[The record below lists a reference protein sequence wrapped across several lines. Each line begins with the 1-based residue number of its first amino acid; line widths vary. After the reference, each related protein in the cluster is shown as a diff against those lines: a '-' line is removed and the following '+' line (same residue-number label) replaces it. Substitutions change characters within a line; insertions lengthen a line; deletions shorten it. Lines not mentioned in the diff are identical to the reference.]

1 MARRRHLSRIAVMQ
15 VLFERE
21 VRPEIDPVLTLKRNI
36 VELGGCDEEFAES
49 LLEGTLAGE
58 GGLKELIQKHAPGW
72 SLERMDPISRCVLCC
87 STFELTK
94 NADTPVPVIIN
105 EAIEIAKEFG
115 SDESGKFVNGV
126 LNALAHEFRPDE
138 ARPPKAVEPP
148 SAPPAAG
155 LDA

>member
-21 VRPEIDPVLTLKRNI
+21 VRPEIDVDAGLKRNLE
-36 VELGGCDEEFAES
+36 ELGGGDDEFAQA
-49 LLEGTLAGE
+49 LLAGTLQNE
-58 GGLKELIQKHAPGW
+58 SELKDLIQKHAPGW
-72 SLERMDPISRCVLCC
+72 SLDRMDPISRCVLQC

-94 NADTPVPVIIN
+94 SADAPVPVIIN

-126 LNALAHEFRPDE
+126 LNALAQEFRPKE
-138 ARPPKAVEPP
+138 ARPAKPVEPE
-148 SAPPAAG
+148 APEQN
-155 LDA
+155 

>member
-21 VRPEIDPVLTLKRNI
+21 VRPEIDPQLTLKRNI
-36 VELGGCDEEFAES
+36 AELGECDDEFAQS
-49 LLEGTLAGE
+49 LLDGTLAGE
-58 GGLKELIQKHAPGW
+58 AELKALIQKHAPGW

-87 STFELTK
+87 SAYELTK
-94 NADTPVPVIIN
+94 NPEAPVPVVIN

-138 ARPPKAVEPP
+138 ARPPKA
-148 SAPPAAG
+148 PAAG
-155 LDA
+155 EAPPEALDA